1 MGRHTKEQKRQ
12 ERKRKRHNR
21 RKFKSSYK
29 SEGSTSTNQNST
41 HSSDEDQIP
50 AVHTQHT
57 SNSALLENK
66 NKSLD
71 CSKEE
76 NLTCEPD
83 TDVSDSDNEH
93 NALFIDKH
101 FINERNSASCRD
113 LFPDPNANVAKLE
126 KQLEDT
132 KEKRKKSQKLAR
144 HCVDLVKI
152 YRDKLQQCRC
162 PTCKR

>member
-1 MGRHTKEQKRQ
+1 MARHTKEQ

-41 HSSDEDQIP
+41 QSSDEDNIP
-50 AVHTQHT
+50 TVHTQHT
-57 SNSALLENK
+57 GDSALLENK

-71 CSKEE
+71 SSKEE

-83 TDVSDSDNEH
+83 TDVSDSDNDH
-93 NALFIDKH
+93 NDLFIDIH
-101 FINERNSASCRD
+101 FINKRDSASCRD
-113 LFPDPNANVAKLE
+113 LFRDPYANVAKLE

-132 KEKRKKSQKLAR
+132 KEKRKKAL
-144 HCVDLVKI
+144 CGFGENM
-152 YRDKLQQCRC
+152 
-162 PTCKR
+162 